1 MKDAKILSMPGTDV
15 SFLMMGIAQD
25 ADMNTE
31 GENYSKDSHYQTTL
45 VKISV

>member
-1 MKDAKILSMPGTDV
+1 MKDVKILSMPGTDV
-15 SFLMMGIAQD
+15 SFLVTGIAQD

-31 GENYSKDSHYQTTL
+31 GENYSKYSHYQTTR